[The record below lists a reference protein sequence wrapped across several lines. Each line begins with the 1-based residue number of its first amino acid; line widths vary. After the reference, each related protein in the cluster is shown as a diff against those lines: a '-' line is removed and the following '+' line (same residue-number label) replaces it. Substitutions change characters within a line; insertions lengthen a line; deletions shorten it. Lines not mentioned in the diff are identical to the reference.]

1 LSRYVFGQH
10 GNDHR
15 EEGFAQTLQVLM
27 KRNAIFL
34 TKNAGKE
41 SVEEWMVSQL
51 LSNVA
56 FFF

>member
-1 LSRYVFGQH
+1 
-10 GNDHR
+10 
-15 EEGFAQTLQVLM
+15 M